1 MGVSAPGARMVTST
15 KSARRQLMVRWMA
28 LLTGLPVIVM
38 AQELDPRAYSP
49 SPVGTTF
56 VVVSDSQSSGSA
68 VFDATSPFSDVHANF
83 GLAALSAGRVLGLAG
98 RQSSLLLT
106 LPYAWG
112 DVSGNVGGAQ
122 RSVSRSGLADARLR
136 FSMLLLGGPALEP
149 AAFVSREQRAILGV
163 SLTVVAPI
171 GQYDNSKLI
180 NIGSNRW
187 AFKPEIGLSRPT
199 GRWQWDLYEGV
210 WFFEDNDNFF
220 GGHRRAE
227 DPILTTQTHLSYTFR
242 PRLWVAADVTYYTG
256 GAVTVDGARASGSQR
271 NVRVG
276 VTASMPLAQQQSLK
290 LSYSNGAVTRVG
302 GNFRSI
308 TAAWQYAW
316 ID

>member
-1 MGVSAPGARMVTST
+1 MDTST
-15 KSARRQLMVRWMA
+15 KSASRQRMVCWMA
-28 LLTGLPVIVM
+28 LLTGPPVIVL

-49 SPVGTTF
+49 SPVGTMF

-68 VFDATSPFSDVHANF
+68 VFDADSPFSDVHANF
-83 GLAALSAGRVLGLAG
+83 SLASLGAGRVFGLAG
-98 RQSSLLLT
+98 RQSSLALA

-112 DVSGNVGGAQ
+112 DVSGNVGGTQ

-136 FSMLLLGGPALEP
+136 FSMLLLGGPALAP
-149 AAFVSREQRAILGV
+149 AVFASREQRTILGV
-163 SLTVVAPI
+163 SLTVAAPD
-171 GQYDNSKLI
+171 GQYDSSKLI

-210 WFFEDNDNFF
+210 WFFEENDNFY
-220 GGHRRAE
+220 GGHRRAQ
-227 DPILTTQTHLSYTFR
+227 DPILTTQAHLSYTLR
-242 PRLWVAADVTYYTG
+242 PRLWVATDVTYYTG
-256 GAVTVDGARASGSQR
+256 GVVTVDGARASGSQR

-276 VTASMPLAQQQSLK
+276 VTASMPLAQRQSLK

-308 TAAWQYAW
+308 SAAWQYAW

>member
-1 MGVSAPGARMVTST
+1 MVTST
-15 KSARRQLMVRWMA
+15 KSARQQPMVRSMA
-28 LLTGLPVIVM
+28 LLAWLPVLVM

-56 VVVSDSQSSGSA
+56 VVVSDSQSSGST

-83 GLAALSAGRVLGLAG
+83 SLASLGVGRVFGLAG
-98 RQSSLLLT
+98 RQSSLALA

-149 AAFVSREQRAILGV
+149 VAFASREQRTILGV
-163 SLTVVAPI
+163 SLTVVAPV
-171 GQYDNSKLI
+171 GQYDGSKLI

-187 AFKPEIGLSRPT
+187 AFRPEIGLSCPK
-199 GRWQWDLYEGV
+199 GGWQWDLYEGV
-210 WFFEDNDNFF
+210 WFFEDNDNFY

-227 DPILTTQTHLSYTFR
+227 DPILTTQAHLSYTFR
-242 PRLWVAADVTYYTG
+242 SRLWVAADVTYYTG
-256 GAVTVDGARASGSQR
+256 GAVTVDGARNSGSQR

-276 VTASMPLAQQQSLK
+276 VTASMPLAQSQSLK

-302 GNFRSI
+302 GNFRLI
-308 TAAWQYAW
+308 GAAWQYAW

>member
-1 MGVSAPGARMVTST
+1 
-15 KSARRQLMVRWMA
+15 MA
-28 LLTGLPVIVM
+28 LLTGLPVIVL

-56 VVVSDSQSSGSA
+56 LVVSDSKSSGSA
-68 VFDATSPFSDVHANF
+68 VFDADSPFSDVHANF
-83 GLAALSAGRVLGLAG
+83 SVASLGAGRVFGLAG
-98 RQSSLLLT
+98 RQSSLALA

-112 DVSGNVGGAQ
+112 DVSGNVGGTQ
-122 RSVSRSGLADARLR
+122 RSVSRSGLADARVR

-149 AAFVSREQRAILGV
+149 AAFASREQRTILGV
-163 SLTVVAPI
+163 SLTVAAPD
-171 GQYDNSKLI
+171 GQYDSSKLI

-187 AFKPEIGLSRPT
+187 AFKPEIGLSCPT

-210 WFFEDNDNFF
+210 WFFADNDNFY

-227 DPILTTQTHLSYTFR
+227 DPILTTQAHLSYTFR
-242 PRLWVAADVTYYTG
+242 PRLWVATDVTYYTG
-256 GAVTVDGARASGSQR
+256 GAVTVDGAPTSGSLR

-276 VTASMPLAQQQSLK
+276 VTASMPLTQKQSLK
-290 LSYSNGAVTRVG
+290 FSYSNGAVTRVG

-308 TAAWQYAW
+308 SAAWQYAW

>member
-1 MGVSAPGARMVTST
+1 
-15 KSARRQLMVRWMA
+15 MA
-28 LLTGLPVIVM
+28 LLIGLPVIAL

-56 VVVSDSQSSGSA
+56 LVVSDSQSSGSA
-68 VFDATSPFSDVHANF
+68 VFDADSPFSDVHANF
-83 GLAALSAGRVLGLAG
+83 SLAGLGAGRVFGLAG
-98 RQSSLLLT
+98 RQSSLALA

-112 DVSGNVGGAQ
+112 DVSGNVGGTQ

-136 FSMLLLGGPALEP
+136 FSMLLLGGPALAP
-149 AAFVSREQRAILGV
+149 AAFASREQRTILGI
-163 SLTVVAPI
+163 SLTVVPPD
-171 GQYDNSKLI
+171 GQYDSSKLI

-187 AFKPEIGLSRPT
+187 AFKPEVGLSCPR

-210 WFFEDNDNFF
+210 WFFEDNDNFY

-227 DPILTTQTHLSYTFR
+227 NALLATQTHLSYTFR
-242 PRLWVAADVTYYTG
+242 PRLWVAADATYYTG
-256 GAVTVDGARASGSQR
+256 GAVTVDGAPTSGSLR

-276 VTASMPLAQQQSLK
+276 VTASMPLTQKQSLK

-308 TAAWQYAW
+308 SAAWQYAW